1 MTKLTFG
8 LLLTMLIPGTA
19 LAQGEQV
26 GDEADETEAVDQT
39 DRPVEPVPIV
49 AKKKKA
55 KDVLDGGEGGEQGT
69 GKEDKEVE
77 PDDAGEWDPNDTSHG
92 RFRGGVSG
100 MIGAFL
106 PPPIFQFGAAGRLG
120 YQINDLFAVYGGF
133 GSQVGFGINV
143 GVSDD
148 SASSS
153 FTFGGG
159 VFGEAIFEATLADV
173 FFVATGPV
181 LFYGAFVSVDQA
193 VSANGSSASAE
204 QSVSSF
210 SGVMP
215 GLKLR
220 TGVGFG
226 KNRPDRRKQFT
237 LAVECTMLFGEKLSV
252 GESAGTGGASAYV
265 KDGVAVGFL
274 PMLSLG
280 YDAK

>member
-1 MTKLTFG
+1 MPKLTFAF
-8 LLLTMLIPGTA
+8 LLSMLIPGTA
-19 LAQGEQV
+19 LAQGEPA
-26 GDEADETEAVDQT
+26 GDDGEEKEAVEQT
-39 DRPVEPVPIV
+39 DRPVEPVPYV
-49 AKKKKA
+49 AKKK
-55 KDVLDGGEGGEQGT
+55 GEGAEEAGVKKKGEE
-69 GKEDKEVE
+69 KEAE

-106 PPPIFQFGAAGRLG
+106 PPPIFQLGAAGRLG

-133 GSQVGFGINV
+133 GAQAGFGINV

-148 SASSS
+148 SASTSVS
-153 FTFGGG
+153 FGGG
-159 VFGEAIFEATLADV
+159 VFGEAIFEVTLADV
-173 FFVATGPV
+173 FFIGTGPV
-181 LFYGAFVSVDQA
+181 IFYGAFVSVDQA
-193 VSANGSSASAE
+193 VSANSSTASAE

-210 SGVMP
+210 SGAMP

-226 KNRPDRRKQFT
+226 KNKPDRRKQFT
-237 LAVECTMLFGEKLSV
+237 LAADLTILFGERLSA
-252 GESAGTGGASAYV
+252 GESAGTTGASAYV